1 MQIPPIKITSKGETY
16 YVNRAPDST
25 NNRQPI
31 NGEHGNTDTNET
43 NMEITQD
50 NDENNEPTHH
60 DEN

>member
-50 NDENNEPTHH
+50 NDENKEPTHH
-60 DEN
+60 DES